1 MTVGTLPPIED
12 VLPGAVVPSTGTV
25 KNGSK
30 REAAFIIPPVSITKA
45 NWKVLYTSG
54 FMKKSDICNGT
65 YKKYC

>member
-1 MTVGTLPPIED
+1 
-12 VLPGAVVPSTGTV
+12 V

-30 REAAFIIPPVSITKA
+30 REAAYIIPPVSITKA